1 MKGTPNRKK
10 WMRPSALN
18 KTTADI
24 SCCFAAKEIHNPLG
38 PFCFSPWRG
47 ERMDEGEGF
56 AVRCATLL
64 CMILTLPLSLA
75 KGEATRVRG
84 AYSIH
89 QNAN

>member
-1 MKGTPNRKK
+1 
-10 WMRPSALN
+10 MRPSALN
-18 KTTADI
+18 KTTANS
-24 SCCFAAKEIHNPLG
+24 SCCFAAKEIYNPLG
-38 PFCFSPWRG
+38 PFRFSPWG
-47 ERMDEGEGF
+47 EDEGEGF

-84 AYSIH
+84 AYSIY